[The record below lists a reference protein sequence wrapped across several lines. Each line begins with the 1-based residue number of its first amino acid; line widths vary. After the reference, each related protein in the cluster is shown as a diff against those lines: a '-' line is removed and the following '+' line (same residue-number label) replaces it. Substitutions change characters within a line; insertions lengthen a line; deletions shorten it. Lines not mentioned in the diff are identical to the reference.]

1 MIELY
6 PHLAHH
12 PPIDGLQVLV
22 LDQGKIAEFDSPHTL
37 LQDRSS
43 IFFGLCKAT
52 GRKEFAELQRMAAA
66 SAGAS

>member
-1 MIELY
+1 
-6 PHLAHH
+6 
-12 PPIDGLQVLV
+12 LQVLV